1 MSGRAGADRST
12 SQERPG
18 PSNVEEDAATVTTMQ
33 STSGAPEQPEVQDLE
48 ERLRMLEHQVLTL
61 TVAVDAVSRLRIRT
75 PLRMNHDIRIAGGK
89 TVRRILEKGGLING
103 YPEVPGA
110 D

>member
-1 MSGRAGADRST
+1 M
-12 SQERPG
+12 
-18 PSNVEEDAATVTTMQ
+18 TTMQ
-33 STSGAPEQPEVQDLE
+33 STSGAPEQLEVQDLE

-75 PLRMNHDIRIAGGK
+75 PLRMNHDIRIAGGR